1 MNKKIIGL
9 GILIL
14 FSGTFL
20 YAQDTIPVSKSQVL
34 QKVIEGNLQIK
45 IAEKNAQAAKADYK
59 QAQSLFLPN
68 INTSYSGISTTNPLM
83 AFGSKLNQEILTMAD
98 FNPDLL
104 NNPAKTQNFSTVI
117 EIQQP
122 LINIDGYY
130 GRKAAKAKYEA
141 YQLQTERTK
150 EYLQLEVTKAYMQL
164 QLAYNAVTVL
174 QKAENTAK
182 TNLKLI
188 ENYFKNGMVQKTDI
202 LNVQVRVND
211 VTNQLQYA
219 KSNVKNASDY
229 LMFLLNEDMN
239 GKIYKPAELF
249 DTTFSNHT
257 FLEFSKSRKDFLSL
271 EKSNEAYQNMIQSN
285 KFSLLPRL
293 NAFGNYQLFDS
304 KFLGTAAK
312 GYLVGAQLSWNLFDG
327 LKTYGKIDKAKA
339 ESQKAVLEAEQY
351 KKQSELEFN
360 KTNRQLLDAQNKV
373 SLAQLA
379 LQQSQEAYRIRQN
392 RFSQGLEKTTDL
404 LQSETLQYQK
414 ELEYQQAL
422 FEYNFLSQ
430 YLQFL
435 SN

>member
-257 FLEFSKSRKDFLSL
+257 FLEFSKSRKDFLAL

-351 KKQSELEFN
+351 KKQ
-360 KTNRQLLDAQNKV
+360 
-373 SLAQLA
+373 
-379 LQQSQEAYRIRQN
+379 
-392 RFSQGLEKTTDL
+392 
-404 LQSETLQYQK
+404 
-414 ELEYQQAL
+414 
-422 FEYNFLSQ
+422 
-430 YLQFL
+430 
-435 SN
+435 